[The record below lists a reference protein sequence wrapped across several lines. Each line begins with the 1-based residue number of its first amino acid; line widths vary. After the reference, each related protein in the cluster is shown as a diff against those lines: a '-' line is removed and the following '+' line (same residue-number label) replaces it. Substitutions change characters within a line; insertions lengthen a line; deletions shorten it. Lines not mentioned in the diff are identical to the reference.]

1 MSLRGER
8 EAVLT
13 ILTRIRE
20 EGTYSHIAVKEML
33 DQCEREGMDRRQRAF
48 VKRLTEGIIER
59 RIEIDNVIRTYTKK
73 GARIRPVIRDILR
86 MGIFQILYM
95 DAVPDSAACNEA
107 VKLTKLSGKK
117 ELSGF
122 VNGVL
127 RTVAREKDKGI
138 FAAAAREDGASS
150 DPAALSRKYSMP
162 EWIIRLWNEQRSE
175 QDTRA
180 LLEAL
185 LEVRPVSI
193 RFDDRCSAADIE
205 KILAGMQEKGVTA
218 TKGHYHALCY
228 ELTGTDS
235 VATLPGYREGL
246 WTVQDES
253 SMLVA
258 EAAGLQG
265 GETVYDVCA
274 APGGKS
280 MHCASKLLAL
290 AKRAEEGAAAGEAA
304 ADRTDG
310 SGGEPVA
317 ARTDGSA
324 GEPAAAVK
332 AGTVHAFDLS
342 KGKTAQ
348 IMKNVRRMHLPNVV
362 VSQRDALLPVPAEAG
377 AADVLLC
384 DLPCSGL
391 GVIGR
396 KRDIKYHVSPAQLEE
411 LAKLQKDILRS
422 AVGYLK
428 EGGVLIY
435 STCTINRGE
444 NEEIAAFIEKELGF
458 TADPLAPHLPAGIP
472 GIDGHMLQLLPH
484 IHGTDGFFLARFIK
498 KPA

>member
-1 MSLRGER
+1 MSSRNER
-8 EAVLT
+8 EAVLA
-13 ILTRIRE
+13 ILSRIRE
-20 EGTYSHIAVKEML
+20 EGTYSHIAVREML

-73 GARIRPVIRDILR
+73 GVRIRPVIRDILR
-86 MGIFQILYM
+86 MGVFQILYM

-107 VKLTKLSGKK
+107 VKLTRLSGKN

-127 RTVAREKDKGI
+127 RTIVREKDKGV
-138 FAAAAREDGASS
+138 FAAASEEPEAPS

-162 EWIIRLWNEQRSE
+162 EWIIRLWNEQLSE
-175 QDTRA
+175 EETRK
-180 LLEAL
+180 LLESL
-185 LEVRPVSI
+185 LEIRPVSI
-193 RFDDRCSAADIE
+193 RFDDRCSEEDRD
-205 KILAGMQEKGVTA
+205 KVLAGMRDKGVQIEKGR
-218 TKGHYHALCY
+218 YLSRCY
-228 ELTGTDS
+228 YLTGTDS
-235 VATLPGYREGL
+235 VAALPGYREGL

-258 EAAGLQG
+258 EAAGLEG

-290 AKRAEEGAAAGEAA
+290 AGAAKEI
-304 ADRTDG
+304 
-310 SGGEPVA
+310 
-317 ARTDGSA
+317 
-324 GEPAAAVK
+324 
-332 AGTVHAFDLS
+332 GTVHAFDLS
-342 KGKTAQ
+342 KGKTTQ
-348 IMKNVRRMHLPNVV
+348 IIKNARRMHLPNIV
-362 VSQRDALLPVPAEAG
+362 VSQRDALIPVPEEAG

-396 KRDIKYHVSPAQLEE
+396 KRDIKYHVSPEQLQELAQL
-411 LAKLQKDILRS
+411 QKNILRS
-422 AVGYLK
+422 AAGYLK
-428 EGGVLIY
+428 EGGTLIY

-444 NEEIAAFIEKELGF
+444 NEEIASFIESELGF
-458 TADPLAPHLPAGIP
+458 IADPIAPHLPVNIP
-472 GIDGHMLQLLPH
+472 GTDNNKLQLLPH
-484 IHGTDGFFLARFIK
+484 IHGTDGFFLSRFVK
-498 KPA
+498 DKRT

>member
-8 EAVLT
+8 EAVLK
-13 ILTRIRE
+13 ILKRIRE

-218 TKGHYHALCY
+218 TQGHYHALCY

-290 AKRAEEGAAAGEAA
+290 AKRAEEG
-304 ADRTDG
+304 
-310 SGGEPVA
+310 
-317 ARTDGSA
+317 
-324 GEPAAAVK
+324 AAAVK

-411 LAKLQKDILRS
+411 LAKLQKYILRS

>member
-290 AKRAEEGAAAGEAA
+290 AKRAE
-304 ADRTDG
+304 
-310 SGGEPVA
+310 GG
-317 ARTDGSA
+317 
-324 GEPAAAVK
+324 AAAVK

>member
-1 MSLRGER
+1 MSSRNER
-8 EAVLT
+8 EAVLA
-13 ILTRIRE
+13 ILARIRE
-20 EGTYSHIAVKEML
+20 EGTYSHIAVREML

-73 GARIRPVIRDILR
+73 GVRIRPVIRDILR

-107 VKLTKLSGKK
+107 VKLTRLSGKN

-127 RTVAREKDKGI
+127 RTIVREKEKGV
-138 FAAAAREDGASS
+138 FAAPSEAAGDQS
-150 DPAALSRKYSMP
+150 DPAALSRRYSMP
-162 EWIIRLWNEQRSE
+162 EWIIRLWNEQLSE
-175 QDTRA
+175 EETRKLLKS
-180 LLEAL
+180 LLEI
-185 LEVRPVSI
+185 RPVSI
-193 RFDDRCSAADIE
+193 RFDERCSEEDRD
-205 KILAGMQEKGVTA
+205 KILAGMREKGVQIE
-218 TKGHYHALCY
+218 KGRYLSRCCY
-228 ELTGTDS
+228 LTGTDS
-235 VATLPGYREGL
+235 VAQLPGYREGL

-258 EAAGLQG
+258 EAAGLKG

-290 AKRAEEGAAAGEAA
+290 AGEAEE
-304 ADRTDG
+304 
-310 SGGEPVA
+310 P
-317 ARTDGSA
+317 
-324 GEPAAAVK
+324 
-332 AGTVHAFDLS
+332 GTVHAFDLS
-342 KGKTAQ
+342 KGKTTQ
-348 IMKNVRRMHLPNVV
+348 IIKNVRRMHLSNVV
-362 VSQRDALLPVPAEAG
+362 VSQRDALVPVPEEAG
-377 AADVLLC
+377 AADILLC

-396 KRDIKYHVSPAQLEE
+396 KRDIKYHVSPGQLEE
-411 LAKLQKDILRS
+411 LAQLQKRILRS
-422 AVGYLK
+422 AAGYLK
-428 EGGVLIY
+428 KGGVLIY

-458 TADPLAPHLPAGIP
+458 TADALAPHLPVPIP
-472 GIDGHMLQLLPH
+472 GTDHNKLQLLPH
-484 IHGTDGFFLARFIK
+484 VHGTDGFFLARFVK
-498 KPA
+498 N

>member
-185 LEVRPVSI
+185 LEVRSVSI

-290 AKRAEEGAAAGEAA
+290 AKRAEEG
-304 ADRTDG
+304 
-310 SGGEPVA
+310 
-317 ARTDGSA
+317 
-324 GEPAAAVK
+324 AAAVK